1 MASKVVGN
9 SKKSAAR
16 GGWIEVAGVV
26 GSENE
31 RTGREGV
38 GSRGAEG
45 VEKLKKGERK
55 KANEVEPEGTDFH
68 GTVGPGCSRVRTS

>member
-1 MASKVVGN
+1 MAGKVV
-9 SKKSAAR
+9 SDAKQATTC

-26 GSENE
+26 GSEDE
-31 RTGREGV
+31 RTGRQGV

-55 KANEVEPEGTDFH
+55 KTDEVEPEGANFH

>member
-1 MASKVVGN
+1 VTGKVVGDA
-9 SKKSAAR
+9 KQATTC
-16 GGWIEVAGVV
+16 GGRIEVTGVV
-26 GSENE
+26 RSEDE
-31 RTGREGV
+31 RTRRQGV

-55 KANEVEPEGTDFH
+55 KADEVEPEGTDFH

>member
-1 MASKVVGN
+1 M
-9 SKKSAAR
+9 
-16 GGWIEVAGVV
+16 V
-26 GSENE
+26 GSEDE

-45 VEKLKKGERK
+45 VEKLEKSERK
-55 KANEVEPEGTDFH
+55 KADEVEPEWANFH

>member
-1 MASKVVGN
+1 MASKVVGDA
-9 SKKSAAR
+9 KQATAC

-26 GSENE
+26 RREDE

-38 GSRGAEG
+38 SSRGTER
-45 VEKLKKGERK
+45 VEKLEKGERK
-55 KANEVEPEGTDFH
+55 KPDEVEPEWANFH

>member
-1 MASKVVGN
+1 MASKVIGDA
-9 SKKSAAR
+9 KQTATC

-45 VEKLKKGERK
+45 VEKLKKSKRE
-55 KANEVEPEGTDFH
+55 KADEVEPEGANFH

>member
-1 MASKVVGN
+1 MASKVVGDA
-9 SKKSAAR
+9 KQATTC

-26 GSENE
+26 RSEDK

-45 VEKLKKGERK
+45 VKNLKKGE
-55 KANEVEPEGTDFH
+55 
-68 GTVGPGCSRVRTS
+68 

>member
-9 SKKSAAR
+9 SKKSATR

-26 GSENE
+26 GSEDE

-55 KANEVEPEGTDFH
+55 KTDEVEPEGANFH